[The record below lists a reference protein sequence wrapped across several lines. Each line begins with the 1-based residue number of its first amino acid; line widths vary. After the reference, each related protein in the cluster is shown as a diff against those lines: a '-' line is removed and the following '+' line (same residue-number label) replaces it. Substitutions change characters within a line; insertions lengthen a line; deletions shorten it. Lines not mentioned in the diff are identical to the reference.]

1 MNSPKDIE
9 IAGQKVHNGM
19 ISALLRWNAGTGK
32 DNDSFHMLRD
42 KPTPL
47 PPVNVT
53 YSISLA
59 RFRCN

>member
-1 MNSPKDIE
+1 VNSPKDIE

-53 YSISLA
+53 YSI
-59 RFRCN
+59 FF